1 MWRGTSAN
9 RHAPRLDVRKAAC
22 HHCLRETNLG
32 GTFVRLSDNDI
43 LAAATLAAAVGTTMQ
58 SRTAVDLVSALEEV
72 IDELTRRGGT
82 GAMITAAQKKHFP
95 AQAMEHQH
103 FPDR

>member
-1 MWRGTSAN
+1 
-9 RHAPRLDVRKAAC
+9 
-22 HHCLRETNLG
+22 
-32 GTFVRLSDNDI
+32 LSDNDI
-43 LAAATLAAAVGTTMQ
+43 LIAATLAASVGQTMQ

-82 GAMITAAQKKHFP
+82 GTMIATAQKKYFP
-95 AQAMEHQH
+95 AQSAEHQH